1 MCIEFATND
10 ISHVL
15 TTRYFLLLCLGSTKS
30 KHLKKTNAGY
40 QFLLYLPSLSLSLSF
55 QPLLCSL
62 FLCFK
67 NQIFCLFSVNGQ
79 WSEWSD
85 WTKCSNTHAPFCDH
99 TRTRTC
105 QLPPGVL
112 SGNPVCVGGN
122 LEKRDCV
129 CQLIFHFQQ
138 NNK

>member
-1 MCIEFATND
+1 MYWVCHKRYQSCLDDTIFLITVFRVNKIKTFKKKLMLGTNFCCIY
-10 ISHVL
+10 H
-15 TTRYFLLLCLGSTKS
+15 
-30 KHLKKTNAGY
+30 
-40 QFLLYLPSLSLSLSF
+40 LSLSLSF

-122 LEKRDCV
+122 LEKRDCA
-129 CQLIFHFQQ
+129 CKLTFHFQQ
-138 NNK
+138 KNK